1 MKIEAL
7 AQTIFDDILNHG
19 GEVYI
24 VGGTVRDE
32 MMGYCDQHDV
42 DVEVYHLSYNQL
54 CTILQQY
61 GHVNT
66 FGQSFAIVQLDTLPH
81 YDFALPR
88 QEKKTGHKHQ
98 DFETFID
105 PDLPLEKAIL
115 RRDLTINA
123 LMYDYQHKKIIDLS
137 GGLEDLHRHI
147 IRCVDEKRFIE
158 DPLRVLR
165 VARFIAKLQF
175 EVEPQTKAL
184 CRQMVEQHMLDN
196 LSKERVYQEYSQI
209 LMTDMPSLGFQFLK
223 DIGALPPYL
232 QALTTTNQRLD
243 FHPEGDVFTHTM
255 LVIDVASH
263 VKQKTDQPLW
273 FMWSC
278 LLHDIGKPLVTTEQ
292 GHAPLH
298 NEAGVE
304 VFQTVDFITSKKAR
318 QYIQTMIMYHMHL
331 MNMSRHHA
339 RDISYLRLLKKI
351 DGKVSMNDLIYI
363 SCCDKLGRGKVAQ
376 SQYDE
381 FWIFIQDKQQR
392 LGNQALPA
400 IIDGHDLIENGFQNK
415 QMFKKILEE
424 AYDLQL
430 QGYRKE
436 KILRSLRKYEQG

>member
-19 GEVYI
+19 GKVYI

-32 MMGYCDQHDV
+32 IMGCHDQHDV
-42 DVEVYHLSYNQL
+42 DVEVYHLSYQQL
-54 CTILQQY
+54 CNILQKY

-66 FGQSFAIVQLDTLPH
+66 FGQAFAIVRLDQLPH

-88 QEKKTGHKHQ
+88 QEKKTGDRHQ
-98 DFETFID
+98 DFETLID
-105 PDLPLEKAIL
+105 PDLPLEKAVL

-123 LMYDYQHKKIIDLS
+123 LMYDYQQKKIIDLCH
-137 GGLEDLHRHI
+137 GIEDIQNQI

-165 VARFIAKLQF
+165 VARFKAKLQF
-175 EVEPQTKAL
+175 QVEPRTQKL
-184 CRQMVEQHMLDN
+184 CQQMVLDKMLDS
-196 LSKERVYQEYSQI
+196 LSKERIYQEYCQI
-209 LMTDMPSLGFQFLK
+209 LMSDMPSLGFQFLK
-223 DIGALPPYL
+223 DIEALPPYL
-232 QALTTTNQRLD
+232 HALTTTQQRLD
-243 FHPEGDVFTHTM
+243 FHPEGDVFSHTM

-263 VKQKTDQPLW
+263 VKQKTDHPLW

-278 LLHDIGKPLVTTEQ
+278 LLHDIGKPLVTTPE

-298 NEAGVE
+298 NEAGVK
-304 VFQTVDFITSKKAR
+304 VFHDGDLIASKKAR
-318 QYIQTMIMYHMHL
+318 QYISTMIMYHMHL

-339 RDISYLRLLKKI
+339 KDLSYLRLLKKI

-381 FWIFIQDKQQR
+381 FWVFIQDKQKR
-392 LGNQALPA
+392 LGNQARPA
-400 IIDGHDLIENGFQNK
+400 LIDGRDLIAYGFQNK
-415 QMFKKILEE
+415 KLYKEMLEE

-430 QGYRKE
+430 QGYSQE
-436 KILRSLRKYEQG
+436 KILRSLRKYEQR